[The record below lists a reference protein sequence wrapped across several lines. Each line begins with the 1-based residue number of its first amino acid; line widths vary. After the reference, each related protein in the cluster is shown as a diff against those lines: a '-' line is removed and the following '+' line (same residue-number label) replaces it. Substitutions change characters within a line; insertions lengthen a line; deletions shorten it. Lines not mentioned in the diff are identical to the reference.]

1 MSLPLKPDC
10 LWAVYGTDNGRH
22 FVNQS
27 AVPNSENLL
36 LGLTVATS
44 ILFLKQT
51 NKNII
56 RLHVQF
62 LERNPTKLARI
73 SVSPPSSKGPLGLLL
88 SPESSPV
95 QVVAGEGVADYQGKH
110 KRREQNTMTRPRSKT
125 TLQCSQVRLASSRGY
140 FSSAAPSGASGSGVG
155 APVCREPRAST
166 SRPTPDHRGR
176 GHLLHPPSAR
186 APPPRPRPLRWAP
199 QGEVCTARTHA
210 KSTISRT
217 MVARPRTPPPTP
229 PGRCRWTSSLPPT
242 SKPLLR
248 LRQRAET
255 AADFLR
261 ELRPFSA
268 KMHPPPETTDGPV
281 NQSKLGTGGPSGQTA
296 SRANPYARQR
306 GRGSRNRAT
315 PRRCFRWRGGGE
327 GNFPRVPSSSLS
339 SRGGRGGSSGR
350 GGGWGPLR
358 IG

>member
-10 LWAVYGTDNGRH
+10 LWTVYGTDNGRH

-36 LGLTVATS
+36 LGLTVATF

-51 NKNII
+51 NKNIT

-186 APPPRPRPLRWAP
+186 APPPRPRPLSWAP
-199 QGEVCTARTHA
+199 QGEVCTARTPRQVHNLTHYGGPA
-210 KSTISRT
+210 QDPAADTT
-217 MVARPRTPPPTP
+217 RPVPLDVQPSLDQQTPP
-229 PGRCRWTSSLPPT
+229 
-242 SKPLLR
+242 
-248 LRQRAET
+248 
-255 AADFLR
+255 
-261 ELRPFSA
+261 SA
-268 KMHPPPETTDGPV
+268 
-281 NQSKLGTGGPSGQTA
+281 QTA
-296 SRANPYARQR
+296 SRDGCRLPPRAPPLLCQDAPSAGDDGWTREPVET
-306 GRGSRNRAT
+306 RNWRAERT
-315 PRRCFRWRGGGE
+315 DGF
-327 GNFPRVPSSSLS
+327 
-339 SRGGRGGSSGR
+339 
-350 GGGWGPLR
+350 
-358 IG
+358 